1 MNQSGTNCTL
11 TLTKGINDLPYI
23 AEQLS
28 IFLKEYEILINPVN
42 LMIEELYS
50 NTIYYGNAE
59 PLNVNIHLKINNE
72 TLEVVYEDNG
82 KPFNPLIETEPP
94 NLNQSIEDRQIG
106 GLGIHFIKNMTDHQ
120 SYQRTNS
127 LNQLTL
133 KKKITPSTHAKR

>member
-1 MNQSGTNCTL
+1 
-11 TLTKGINDLPYI
+11 
-23 AEQLS
+23 
-28 IFLKEYEILINPVN
+28 
-42 LMIEELYS
+42 MIEELYS

-94 NLNQSIEDRQIG
+94 NFNQSIEDRQIG
-106 GLGIHFIKNMTDHQ
+106 GLGIHFIKSMTDHQ